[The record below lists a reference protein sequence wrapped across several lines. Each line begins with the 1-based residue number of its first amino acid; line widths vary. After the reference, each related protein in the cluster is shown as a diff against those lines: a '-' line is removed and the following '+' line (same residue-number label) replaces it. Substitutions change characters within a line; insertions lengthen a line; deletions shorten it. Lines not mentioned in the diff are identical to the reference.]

1 MQNPSKQGKSSKPR
15 PLSIAIVGHTN
26 AGKTS
31 LLRTLTRDVKFGKV
45 SADPGTTRASQR
57 TDLRLD
63 GQCALRFIDTP
74 GLEDSVALLEYLHDL
89 PGETR
94 PERMAAFL
102 AGPEARKTFEQ
113 EAKVLRALSEMADAA
128 MYVIDTREA
137 PLPKHRAEIDI
148 LSGCGRPV
156 MPVLNFMRSD
166 ASRSE
171 EWHEALRE
179 GGLHAQVEFDVVA
192 PFIGG
197 EQQLYSSLAT
207 LLPAQRE
214 HLNAVMQTLVRQEGQ
229 RRASACRVIASALV
243 EVAAMRHTLSPEKWD
258 DETQRATVVHAFRAL
273 VQARARRAADDL
285 LAIYAFGANDA
296 ELAELPE
303 LAGRWEDDL
312 FNPELLKQASLRL
325 GKGAAV
331 GAVMGAIV
339 DVALAGVTLGVAA
352 STGAA
357 LGSIASGGWRS
368 ALRKI
373 SGRLRGRQEL
383 TAEDAVLVL
392 LAQRLLALTV
402 ALVQRGHAAQEKVR
416 ALQDTPAGETLH
428 LQMLE
433 DARAHPE
440 WARPRRGSL
449 AASSERRAL
458 ESALVRELSAALEA
472 RLNHAQHAHSA
483 G

>member
-1 MQNPSKQGKSSKPR
+1 MSNPSKPGKSNKPR

-31 LLRTLTRDVKFGKV
+31 LLRTLTRDVRFGKV
-45 SADPGTTRASQR
+45 SSDPGTTRASQS

-63 GQCALRFIDTP
+63 GRCALRFIDTP

-89 PGETR
+89 PGDTR
-94 PERMAAFL
+94 PERMVAFL
-102 AGPEARKTFEQ
+102 NGPEARKTFEQ
-113 EAKVLRALSEMADAA
+113 EAKVLRALNEMSDAA

-156 MPVLNFMRSD
+156 MPVLNFMRD
-166 ASRSE
+166 AASRSA

-179 GGLHAQVEFDVVA
+179 GGLHALVEFDVVA

-197 EQQLYSSLAT
+197 EQQLYATLTT
-207 LLPAQRE
+207 LLPAQRA
-214 HLNAVMQTLVRQEGQ
+214 HLVGVMETLAHQEKQ
-229 RRASACRVIASALV
+229 RRASACRVIAGALI
-243 EVAAMRHTLSPEKWD
+243 EVAAMRHPLCAEKWD
-258 DETQRATVVHAFRAL
+258 DDMQRASFVRAFRAL
-273 VQARARRAADDL
+273 VQTRARRAADDL

-339 DVALAGVTLGVAA
+339 DVALAGVSLGAAA

-357 LGSIASGGWRS
+357 IGGALSGGWRS
-368 ALRKI
+368 AWRKI
-373 SGRLRGRQEL
+373 SGRLRGMQEL
-383 TAEDAVLVL
+383 TVENAVLAL
-392 LAQRLLALTV
+392 LAQRLLTLTV
-402 ALVQRGHAAQEKVR
+402 ALMQRGHAAQEKMR
-416 ALQDTPAGETLH
+416 ALQDAPIVETLH
-428 LQMLE
+428 LEMLE

-440 WARPRRGSL
+440 WARARKGSI
-449 AASSERRAL
+449 AISAERRTL
-458 ESALVRELSAALEA
+458 ENALVRELTTALEA
-472 RLNHAQHAHSA
+472 RLKNAQHAHRA

>member
-31 LLRTLTRDVKFGKV
+31 LLRTLTRDVRFGKV
-45 SADPGTTRASQR
+45 SAEPGTTRASQS

-63 GQCALRFIDTP
+63 GQRALRFIDTP

-113 EAKVLRALSEMADAA
+113 EAKVLRALSEKADAA

-156 MPVLNFMRSD
+156 MPVLNFMRD
-166 ASRSE
+166 AASRSE

-197 EQQLYSSLAT
+197 EQLLYATLST

-214 HLNAVMQTLVRQEGQ
+214 HLIAVMQTLARQEGQ

-402 ALVQRGHAAQEKVR
+402 ALVQRGHAAQEKMR
-416 ALQDTPAGETLH
+416 ALRDTPASEPLR
-428 LQMLE
+428 LEMLE

-449 AASSERRAL
+449 AASAERRAL
-458 ESALVRELSAALEA
+458 ESALVRELTAALEA
-472 RLNHAQHAHSA
+472 RLNHARQAHSA